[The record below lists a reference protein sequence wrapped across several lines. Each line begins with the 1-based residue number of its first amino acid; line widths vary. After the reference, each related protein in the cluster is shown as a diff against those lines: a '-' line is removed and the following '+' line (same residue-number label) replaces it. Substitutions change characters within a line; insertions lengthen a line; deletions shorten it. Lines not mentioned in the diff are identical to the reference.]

1 MREYG
6 LQLYSIRNAITE
18 NYHDALRQVA
28 EMGYKMAELYGGMGP
43 GAQTLRSWMDEFGL
57 RVSGTHTK
65 AADLAPDMLSQ
76 TIADH
81 HTLGCDTLIIP
92 HYDISTAEKVDEL
105 VNLINTVQPVL
116 EKEGITLAF
125 HNHSR
130 EFWPNEAGQ
139 LTHFELQKRTD
150 IKFELDTFWTF
161 NAGYDPCEM
170 MEKLADRLDR
180 HPHQGWLQERGRGRE
195 GAWHAPGHGE
205 APVPAVYAKALAMK
219 LPIIVES
226 ETQTPDGPT
235 EARICMDYLRSLEK

>member
-43 GAQTLRSWMDEFGL
+43 GAQILRSWMDEFGL

-170 MEKLADRLDR
+170 MEQLADRLIAIHIKD
-180 HPHQGWLQERGRGRE
+180 GFKSE
-195 GAWHAPGHGE
+195 AWARRRMACPW
-205 APVPAVYAKALAMK
+205 AWAK
-219 LPIIVES
+219 PPS
-226 ETQTPDGPT
+226 RPYTPRPWP
-235 EARICMDYLRSLEK
+235 